1 MPNTRRKKYQKKI
14 KLAVHG
20 RRTKWA
26 PFWAVLKKYGM
37 GKRVHPSRMTSV
49 RRSWRRNKL
58 KIKPRKVRKRHLG

>member
-1 MPNTRRKKYQKKI
+1 MPNTIKKRNQKKV

-26 PFWAVLKKYGM
+26 PFWAVIKKYGT

-58 KIKPRKVRKRHLG
+58 KIKPRKLRKRHLG